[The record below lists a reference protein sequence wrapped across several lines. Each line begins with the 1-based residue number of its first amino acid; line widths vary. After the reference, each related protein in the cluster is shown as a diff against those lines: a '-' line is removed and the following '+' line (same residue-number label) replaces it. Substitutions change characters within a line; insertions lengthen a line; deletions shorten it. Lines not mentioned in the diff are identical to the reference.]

1 MTLKY
6 MTAFIFYTLAMIGV
20 IVIAFVVWKN
30 SVIMAGNKK
39 KGLMQIEES
48 LNLAPR
54 KTLHIIKIDGE
65 RFLIASDIDKTTFLA
80 KLGESETIKTAQ
92 KYIQNTQE
100 EANNVEHEKKS
111 QAGEIETF
119 SMRKLLNKLANE
131 EAREEEW
138 M

>member
-20 IVIAFVVWKN
+20 IVIAYVVWKN
-30 SVIMAGNKK
+30 SLIMAVNKK

-48 LNLAPR
+48 LSLAPR

-80 KLGESETIKTAQ
+80 KLGESETIKNAE
-92 KYIQNTQE
+92 KYIQKEQE
-100 EANNVEHEKKS
+100 TTEKEAEKKS
-111 QAGEIETF
+111 QGGEIETF

>member
-100 EANNVEHEKKS
+100 EANNVEPEKKS

>member
-20 IVIAFVVWKN
+20 IVIAYVVWKN
-30 SVIMAGNKK
+30 SLIMTVNKK

-48 LNLAPR
+48 LSLAPR

-80 KLGESETIKTAQ
+80 KLGESETIKNAE
-92 KYIQNTQE
+92 KYI
-100 EANNVEHEKKS
+100 
-111 QAGEIETF
+111 
-119 SMRKLLNKLANE
+119 
-131 EAREEEW
+131 
-138 M
+138 